1 MYRPAD
7 LETLYTIDQA
17 CFPKSIAYG
26 RKELKTY
33 VQSAG
38 SYCLLA
44 EIADEVVGF
53 IVTER
58 AAPWGHIITL
68 DVLEGFRRQSIGS
81 MLLTASELDAASQG
95 ANRIVLETATTNNA
109 AIAFWNKHGYRE
121 FGTIQNYY
129 GPGLDAFQMSK
140 LVVSRTGAGSTSP

>member
-1 MYRPAD
+1 MYR
-7 LETLYTIDQA
+7 IDQA
-17 CFPKSIAYG
+17 CFPQGIAYG
-26 RKELKTY
+26 RKELKAY
-33 VQSAG
+33 IQSSG
-38 SYCLLA
+38 SYCLVA
-44 EIADEVVGF
+44 EIADEIVGF

-58 AAPWGHIITL
+58 SAPWGHIITL

-81 MLLTASELDAASQG
+81 RLLTSSELDSAVQG
-95 ANRIVLETATTNNA
+95 ANRMVLETATSNKA

-140 LVVSRTGAGSTSP
+140 LVAGPAGAGSTSR